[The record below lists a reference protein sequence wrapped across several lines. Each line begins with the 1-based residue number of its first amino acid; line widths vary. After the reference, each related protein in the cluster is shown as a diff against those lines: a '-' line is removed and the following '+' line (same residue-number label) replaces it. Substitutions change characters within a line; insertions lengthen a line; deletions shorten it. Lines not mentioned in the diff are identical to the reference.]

1 MEKAREFHKNIYFC
15 YKPEDNIAIIE
26 EEPIPF
32 QLLEEKPSFQGG
44 DVNQF
49 SKWVRENLIYPET
62 AKENGVQGRVTVQ
75 ARINSDGSLSDIRV
89 LRGCNPELDKEAV
102 RVISLSPKWE
112 PGKQRGRAVPT
123 IYTFTV
129 TFQL

>member
-1 MEKAREFHKNIYFC
+1 MIPLKSHHKNT
-15 YKPEDNIAIIE
+15 PQNNIAVINE
-26 EEPIPF
+26 ESEGLIPWE
-32 QLLEEKPSFQGG
+32 LVDEKPSFQGG

-62 AKENGVQGRVTVQ
+62 AKENGVQGYVTVQ
-75 ARINSDGSLSDIRV
+75 VRINTGGSLTATVI
-89 LRGCNPELDKEAV
+89 RGCDPSLDKEAL
-102 RVISLSPKWE
+102 RVISQSPKWE

>member
-1 MEKAREFHKNIYFC
+1 MIPLKSHHKNT
-15 YKPEDNIAIIE
+15 PQNNIAVINE
-26 EEPIPF
+26 ESEGLIPWE
-32 QLLEEKPSFQGG
+32 LVDEKPSFQGG

-75 ARINSDGSLSDIRV
+75 AIINSDGSLSDIRV
-89 LRGCNPELDKEAV
+89 LRGCDRALDKEAV

-123 IYTFTV
+123 ICSFPVIFT
-129 TFQL
+129 L